1 MYTICSIY
9 YDFLLGAC
17 MHQNPIGFFDSG
29 VGGLSVLKHAIKVMP
44 EENYIY
50 FGDSLNAPYGTKSN
64 EQVFNLTRAGINK
77 LIGQNVKAIVVACNT
92 ATSIAVD
99 ELRKTT
105 KIPIISMEPAIK
117 PALEKTDGNV
127 LLLATNVTLSSRRV
141 NNLIEKYDLNNRV
154 IKLPCPELAKKI
166 EEAVFEKNN
175 IDDYIFQL
183 LNPYKN
189 QNVTS
194 VVLGCTHYPFVRNK
208 IRNIIGE
215 KVKIFDGIEGT
226 ILHLKDILI
235 ENNIKN
241 SSTTT
246 GTVKLESSK
255 KEKETIELYNKL
267 LNGGIL

>member
-1 MYTICSIY
+1 
-9 YDFLLGAC
+9 

-50 FGDSLNAPYGTKSN
+50 FGDSLNAPYGTKTN

-77 LIGQNVKAIVVACNT
+77 LIVQNVKAIVVACNT

-127 LLLATNVTLSSRRV
+127 LLLATNVTLSSKRV

-166 EEAVFEKNN
+166 EEAVFEQCLARGKGRLGVGV
-175 IDDYIFQL
+175 IIAAILRETGSVLALQQKPADLRYRRL
-183 LNPYKN
+183 LKL
-189 QNVTS
+189 QGS
-194 VVLGCTHYPFVRNK
+194 EVVEL
-208 IRNIIGE
+208 
-215 KVKIFDGIEGT
+215 
-226 ILHLKDILI
+226 
-235 ENNIKN
+235 ENNP
-241 SSTTT
+241 
-246 GTVKLESSK
+246 
-255 KEKETIELYNKL
+255 
-267 LNGGIL
+267 